1 MLIATF
7 TAIMILMGGGGVLF
21 NFDIFKDVVK
31 DQIEDKD
38 LRKELVADMDN
49 ANTALKTYNKDMKDL
64 GKKVAKT
71 NAHYYSTEGEFSA
84 LTALADTKRL
94 DTIRQ
99 MLDARYALIEKMTPE
114 QWDAMY
120 AGVDAKV
127 AEKRAKAEE
136 KANKKAKKKADE

>member
-1 MLIATF
+1 MLIGTF
-7 TAIMILMGGGGVLF
+7 TVIMILLGGGGPIF

-31 DQIEDKD
+31 EQIEDKE
-38 LRKELVADMDN
+38 LRKELVAEVEKADD
-49 ANTALKTYNKDMKDL
+49 ALKTYRKDMKDL
-64 GKKVAKT
+64 SKKFVKT
-71 NAHYYSTEGEFSA
+71 NAHYYSSRNELDAITG
-84 LTALADTKRL
+84 LADTKRL

-99 MLDARYALIEKMTPE
+99 LLDARYGLIDKMTQE

-127 AEKRAKAEE
+127 AEENKKAEE